1 VAAIVEIAVQVSSRG
16 ALQDIYATTLH
27 LRNHVYICS
36 IVANMET
43 SSSANIAYNVQRY
56 DDLSGLAAIHE
67 AEVNIAICQRNLPNL
82 TDQALAL
89 AGVMGNVSLS
99 GSPAQLIRQLEYH
112 PDLSGHA
119 ALQHDITMLVRQFAE
134 LTGAET
140 LRLLLA
146 TVNTNMCRRFHTD
159 MNDLRLLCTYTGPGT
174 LLLPEEAA
182 DRRTFGA
189 GGDNDRI
196 VRDHE
201 AIIMAGET
209 DVVVLKGALYPKDG
223 TKAAIHR
230 SPTVEETG
238 RTRLLLRIDT
248 NAFLSL

>member
-1 VAAIVEIAVQVSSRG
+1 MEIS
-16 ALQDIYATTLH
+16 
-27 LRNHVYICS
+27 
-36 IVANMET
+36 T
-43 SSSANIAYNVQRY
+43 SPSANIASNVQRCGG
-56 DDLSGLAAIHE
+56 LAGLAAIHA
-67 AEVNIAICQRNLPNL
+67 AEVNIAICQRNLPQL
-82 TDQALAL
+82 TNEAVAL
-89 AGVMGNVSLS
+89 AGVMGDVSLT
-99 GSPAQLIRQLEYH
+99 GSPTHLIRQLEYH

-119 ALQHDITMLVRQFAE
+119 ALLHDITMLVSHFAE
-134 LTGAET
+134 LTGAES

-182 DRRTFGA
+182 NRKALGT
-189 GGDNDRI
+189 GGDNDNI
-196 VRDHE
+196 LRDHE

-209 DVVVLKGALYPKDG
+209 DVVVLKGALYPKDR
-223 TKAAIHR
+223 TNAAIHR

>member
-1 VAAIVEIAVQVSSRG
+1 MDSLLSSF
-16 ALQDIYATTLH
+16 ATITSNV
-27 LRNHVYICS
+27 LRC
-36 IVANMET
+36 
-43 SSSANIAYNVQRY
+43 
-56 DDLSGLAAIHE
+56 DDLSGLVTIHE
-67 AEVNIAICQRNLPNL
+67 TKINIAICQRNLPQL
-82 TDQALAL
+82 TNEALAL
-89 AGVMGNVSLS
+89 TGVMGDVSLS

-134 LTGAET
+134 LTGAT
-140 LRLLLA
+140 RLRLLLA

-182 DRRTFGA
+182 DRRTLGA
-189 GGDNDRI
+189 GGDNDNI
-196 VRDHE
+196 VRDPE

-238 RTRLLLRIDT
+238 HTRLLLRIDT